1 MARHNYELLT
11 NVFFF
16 FFLVTVG
23 PLSLPFFWGSCQG
36 IKVLLTCPEGETA
49 KPKSLFS
56 IWGFQKLGLWISQ
69 GKDQKDSGVRKL
81 VPKPVN
87 CKPVCVCVYIC
98 VYPWGSQTSQGSM
111 QGHVWLQPVSFRI
124 LDSLQA
130 LVTLICLQTFLPSGG
145 FHVYFSHLPFPHLPA
160 YSPLF
165 LLWRKDFWRPNQNTL
180 WNTDTEKAKCSNDW
194 QKLPFNS
201 DSF

>member
-1 MARHNYELLT
+1 MKQPNQRVCFQFGGFKNLVFEFHKARIKRTRGSESW
-11 NVFFF
+11 
-16 FFLVTVG
+16 FLSQWTVN
-23 PLSLPFFWGSCQG
+23 
-36 IKVLLTCPEGETA
+36 
-49 KPKSLFS
+49 
-56 IWGFQKLGLWISQ
+56 
-69 GKDQKDSGVRKL
+69 R
-81 VPKPVN
+81 
-87 CKPVCVCVYIC
+87 CVCVYIC